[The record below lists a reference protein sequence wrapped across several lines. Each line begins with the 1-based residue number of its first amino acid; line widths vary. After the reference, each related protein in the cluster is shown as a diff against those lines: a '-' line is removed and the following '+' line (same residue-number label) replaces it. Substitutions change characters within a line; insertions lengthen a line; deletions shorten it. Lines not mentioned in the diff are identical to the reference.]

1 MMRPWCRL
9 LFVLGGVF
17 MLTAC
22 ATASP
27 TGPGPGSGDA
37 ALPITSIDAVKG
49 KWAGVVERTKPNS
62 RQEDFVE
69 LTINDDASFAYSG
82 ARTLGMFHGS
92 GTLALADGQLM
103 YQSERGRVTYRL
115 YDRNGIQVIKVD
127 AESTDGLRYEAVLRR

>member
-1 MMRPWCRL
+1 MMRPWSRL
-9 LFVLGGVF
+9 LFVLGSAF

-22 ATASP
+22 ATTSP
-27 TGPGPGSGDA
+27 TGPGPRSGDA
-37 ALPITSIDAVKG
+37 VPITSIDAVKG

-82 ARTLGMFHGS
+82 ARTLGMFQGS
-92 GTLALADGQLM
+92 GTLALTDGQLM

-115 YDRNGIQVIKVD
+115 YDRDGIKVIKVD